1 MPSIVPCL
9 DKVSKSGCKMRAPFL
24 SAWNYYPFV
33 LSQALLCSTS
43 SVLVCVVVCKVDSSA
58 EVAEL
63 NSVSQR
69 RPCAHLLFDLATKLI
84 TMIPT
89 ELLRA

>member
-1 MPSIVPCL
+1 MR
-9 DKVSKSGCKMRAPFL
+9 VS
-24 SAWNYYPFV
+24 
-33 LSQALLCSTS
+33 
-43 SVLVCVVVCKVDSSA
+43 VCMLKVDSSA

-63 NSVSQR
+63 NSLSQR

-89 ELLRA
+89 ELLKA

>member
-1 MPSIVPCL
+1 MFPS
-9 DKVSKSGCKMRAPFL
+9 
-24 SAWNYYPFV
+24 
-33 LSQALLCSTS
+33 
-43 SVLVCVVVCKVDSSA
+43 VCVCGVVCKVDSSA

-63 NSVSQR
+63 NSLSQR

-89 ELLRA
+89 EVLKA